1 MLTINLSALSPLL
14 TAFLPVF
21 VAFLAGVLRQ
31 DKFPQ
36 WLNEMLSYVVILA
49 LALVQVFL
57 IGKLTGNAI
66 ADFALV
72 AAYMTAILHTSYGQQ
87 LQQAV
92 QTNVLSLGKAP
103 PAPSPYPSAEDIAAV
118 VLQQLAAMYPP
129 QQSAIRVDQMQTQS
143 VPAITRAST
152 PQQGG

>member
-1 MLTINLSALSPLL
+1 MLTIDFSALSPVL

-21 VAFLAGVLRQ
+21 VAFIAGVLRQ
-31 DKFPQ
+31 DKFPH
-36 WLNEMLSYVVILA
+36 WLNELISYLVILA
-49 LALVQVFL
+49 LALLQVFL
-57 IGKLTGNAI
+57 IGKLTGSAI

-72 AAYMTAILHTSYGQQ
+72 AAYMTAILHTAYGQQ

-92 QTNVLSLGKAP
+92 QTNVLSLGKAA

-129 QQSAIRVDQMQTQS
+129 TASVRVDQMQTQS
-143 VPAITRAST
+143 IPAATRTST
-152 PQQGG
+152 PPAQGG

>member
-1 MLTINLSALSPLL
+1 MVCMADSVSPPTTSRASSFRKFRNSSRISDQRVLAQPLKCVSLSSMKGIIAYMLTINLSALSPLL

-36 WLNEMLSYVVILA
+36 WANELISYVVILG
-49 LALVQVFL
+49 LALLQVFV
-57 IGKLTGNAI
+57 IGKLTGNSI

-92 QTNVLSLGKAP
+92 QTNVLS
-103 PAPSPYPSAEDIAAV
+103 
-118 VLQQLAAMYPP
+118 
-129 QQSAIRVDQMQTQS
+129 
-143 VPAITRAST
+143 
-152 PQQGG
+152 

>member
-36 WLNEMLSYVVILA
+36 WINEALSYLVILV
-49 LALVQVFL
+49 LALVQVFVL
-57 IGKLTGNAI
+57 GKLTGNTI
-66 ADFALV
+66 ADFGLV
-72 AAYMTAILHTSYGQQ
+72 VAYMTAILHTSYGQQ

-118 VLQQLAAMYPP
+118 VLAQLAAMYPP
-129 QQSAIRVDQMQTQS
+129 QAPVRVDQMQTQS
-143 VPAITRAST
+143 VPAITRTST
-152 PQQGG
+152 PPAQGG

>member
-1 MLTINLSALSPLL
+1 MLTIDLSALSPLL
-14 TAFLPVF
+14 TAFLPLL
-21 VAFLAGVLRQ
+21 VALIAGVLRQ
-31 DKFPQ
+31 DKFPH
-36 WLNEMLSYVVILA
+36 WLNEMLSYLVILA
-49 LALVQVFL
+49 LALLQVFL
-57 IGKLTGNAI
+57 IGKLTGSAI

-129 QQSAIRVDQMQTQS
+129 QAPVRVDQMATQS
-143 VPAITRAST
+143 VPAITRGNT